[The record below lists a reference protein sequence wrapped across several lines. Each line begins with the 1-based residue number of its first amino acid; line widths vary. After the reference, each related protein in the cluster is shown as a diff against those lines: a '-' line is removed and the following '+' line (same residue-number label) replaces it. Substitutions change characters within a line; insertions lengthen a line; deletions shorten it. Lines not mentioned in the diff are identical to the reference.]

1 MKFPFFLLGWVLKQ
15 GDPSVIP
22 VIPVA
27 VQGHNDMV
35 QKQALIGAAVMVGA
49 FASASAFAPAP
60 IARVGAARARLA
72 TSDCAP
78 RTRPAIAETKMDMGL
93 ATAVAGIPLMYGL
106 LSGNEYVTH
115 RYYQHNEIGKLDLY
129 QTLKKNGKMPKL
141 PVTVHVEH
149 HAETYD
155 DMMLKT
161 DDPVWMKSAPA
172 RVLNED
178 PWRGT
183 IFAWESTVFMFAQCI
198 PSVYPAFWLL
208 GWSFSQTTA
217 FFVPAMLVH
226 GLVWNALHPHM
237 HGMYLK
243 ETLSAP
249 GSLPPLS
256 LNIARFVSPAHVRTP
271 NLCVPAREITRME
284 TGLPDVPLSVG
295 LPSSVFSSLRGSPLF
310 EFLRKHHVGHHVA
323 SGLANYNVCCPGMD
337 VVVGTFMTEEQVSF
351 SLSFSLSHTHTLTL
365 SCPQAI
371 GRCF

>member
-1 MKFPFFLLGWVLKQ
+1 
-15 GDPSVIP
+15 
-22 VIPVA
+22 
-27 VQGHNDMV
+27 
-35 QKQALIGAAVMVGA
+35 
-49 FASASAFAPAP
+49 
-60 IARVGAARARLA
+60 
-72 TSDCAP
+72 
-78 RTRPAIAETKMDMGL
+78 
-93 ATAVAGIPLMYGL
+93 MYGL

-237 HGMYLK
+237 HG
-243 ETLSAP
+243 
-249 GSLPPLS
+249 
-256 LNIARFVSPAHVRTP
+256 
-271 NLCVPAREITRME
+271 
-284 TGLPDVPLSVG
+284 LPDVPLSVG

-337 VVVGTFMTEEQVSF
+337 VVVGTFMTEEQW
-351 SLSFSLSHTHTLTL
+351 T
-365 SCPQAI
+365 PKIRYRQAKEI
-371 GRCF
+371 KGALASSEM